1 MILFFCVVYANE
13 KIVVVTTYKWEPF
26 NMIKNNRLEGI
37 GIDFWRLVAKKADIN
52 YTFKIMENWN
62 EVLDEIK
69 NSKAALT
76 VSTDKTD
83 DRMIYSVFSKPY
95 VKYPL
100 VIATK
105 NNIGFIFDI
114 EYLKNKKI
122 AVGKNFTAAKLMLKE
137 YPYMQYVYVKDTDEA
152 LKMVKEGD
160 VFGAIDILPVIAYK
174 INKYEFNNLK
184 ISGQIPIDFQVRFML
199 SKKYEYL
206 LPKINDAIDKI
217 NYKEKQKIYEKYITT
232 NTKLFLTSN
241 EILFY
246 FLIFISFIIIIMLWI
261 YTLIYE
267 LRELKNRKHND
278 YYLFC
283 DRLTGIFNKESA
295 IENIEKKL
303 KNNEHFSIIMF
314 DINSFK
320 NINRFYGHQFGD
332 ITLLELVSCI
342 KSILSQDEIFARIK
356 GGTFVIILKETEK
369 KACEKAK
376 YIMKAL
382 ENFEFSIVKNI
393 KCTFVVKTIFPS
405 TLNAEDILYK
415 LENELRKC
423 KKNNQLF
430 RC

>member
-1 MILFFCVVYANE
+1 
-13 KIVVVTTYKWEPF
+13 
-26 NMIKNNRLEGI
+26 MIKNNKLEGI

-52 YTFKIMENWN
+52 YTFKIVENWD
-62 EVLDEIK
+62 EVLNEIK
-69 NSKAALT
+69 NSNAALT

-83 DRMIYSVFSKPY
+83 DRIIYSVFSKPY

-122 AVGKNFTAAKLMLKE
+122 AVGKNYTAAKLMLKK
-137 YPYMQYVYVKDTDEA
+137 YPYLRYVYTKNIDEA
-152 LKMVKEGD
+152 LKMVKEGKA
-160 VFGAIDILPVIAYK
+160 FGAIDILPVIAYK
-174 INKYEFNNLK
+174 INKYDFNNLK
-184 ISGQIPIDFQVRFML
+184 ISGQIPVDFKVRFML
-199 SKKYEYL
+199 SKKFEYL

-217 NYKEKQKIYEKYITT
+217 SYAEKEKIYKKYINT
-232 NTKLFLTSN
+232 NAKLFFTPS

-246 FLIFISFIIIIMLWI
+246 FLIFVSFIIIILLWV

-267 LRELKNRKHND
+267 LKELKNRKHND

-283 DRLTGIFNKESA
+283 DRLTGIFNKQSA
-295 IENIEKKL
+295 VENIEEKL
-303 KNNEHFSIIMF
+303 KNNESFSLVMF
-314 DINSFK
+314 DINNFK

-342 KSILSQDEIFARIK
+342 KSVLSQEEIFARIK

-376 YIMKAL
+376 HIMEVL
-382 ENFEFSIVKNI
+382 ENFEFSIVKNV

-405 TLNAEDILYK
+405 TLKAEDIIYK
-415 LENELRKC
+415 LEKELKKS